1 MRQGKHR
8 LGDRSRH
15 DRGSWFALSLL
26 GILIGS
32 LMPAGCGEE
41 SSINSRNLVLE
52 AKAPMPAATHAPSP
66 AEALPGRQETDKA
79 GEIPAKSTPAMPRRI
94 IYNAT
99 LDLVVES
106 LARFEERLAQLA
118 ETSGGFIAD
127 QDINSQTHAQPSGT
141 WKVRVPV
148 DRFQGLLK
156 GVEKLGELQR
166 SHIDS
171 QDVSQEY
178 YDLEARIT
186 NKQQEEKR
194 LLKHLDD
201 STGKL
206 EDILAV
212 EREISR
218 VRGEVE
224 QMQGRLRFLAN
235 LSDLST
241 VTITASE
248 IRNYKPPV
256 APTFATEIAR
266 TFAASLEQLTNFA
279 KALVLAVVA
288 LVPWLPLLA
297 IGVWLTW
304 RLWPRRS
311 GTV

>member
-1 MRQGKHR
+1 
-8 LGDRSRH
+8 
-15 DRGSWFALSLL
+15 
-26 GILIGS
+26 
-32 LMPAGCGEE
+32 
-41 SSINSRNLVLE
+41 
-52 AKAPMPAATHAPSP
+52 
-66 AEALPGRQETDKA
+66 
-79 GEIPAKSTPAMPRRI
+79 MPRRI

-106 LARFEERLAQLA
+106 LPRFEERLIQLT
-118 ETSGGFIAD
+118 EVSGGFIAS

-148 DRFQGLLK
+148 DRFPGFLK
-156 GVEKLGELQR
+156 GLEKLGEAQR
-166 SHIDS
+166 NHVDS

-178 YDLEARIT
+178 YDLEARIA

-194 LLKHLDD
+194 LIRHLDD

-224 QMQGRLRFLAN
+224 QMQGQLRFLAN
-235 LSDLST
+235 LSVLST

-248 IRNYKPPV
+248 IQNYKPPV

-266 TFAASLEQLTNFA
+266 TFAASLEQLTNFG

-288 LVPWLPLLA
+288 LAPWLPLILLVLL
-297 IGVWLTW
+297 ITW
-304 RLWPRRS
+304 RLVRLRRS
-311 GTV
+311 SVV

>member
-1 MRQGKHR
+1 
-8 LGDRSRH
+8 
-15 DRGSWFALSLL
+15 
-26 GILIGS
+26 
-32 LMPAGCGEE
+32 
-41 SSINSRNLVLE
+41 
-52 AKAPMPAATHAPSP
+52 
-66 AEALPGRQETDKA
+66 
-79 GEIPAKSTPAMPRRI
+79 MPRRI

-99 LDLVVES
+99 LDLIVES
-106 LARFEERLAQLA
+106 LPRFEERLLQLA
-118 ETSGGFIAD
+118 QSSGGFISR

-141 WKVRVPV
+141 WTVRVPV
-148 DRFQGLLK
+148 DQFQGFLK
-156 GVEKLGELQR
+156 AVEKLGEFQR
-166 SHIDS
+166 NHIDS

-194 LLKHLDD
+194 LIKHLDD

-235 LSDLST
+235 LSELST
-241 VTITASE
+241 ITITASE

-256 APTFATEIAR
+256 APTFGTEIAR
-266 TFAASLEQLTNFA
+266 TFAASLEQLTNFG
-279 KALVLAVVA
+279 KTLVLAVVA
-288 LVPWLPLLA
+288 LAPWLPLVA
-297 IGVWLTW
+297 VGVWLLW

-311 GTV
+311 GAT